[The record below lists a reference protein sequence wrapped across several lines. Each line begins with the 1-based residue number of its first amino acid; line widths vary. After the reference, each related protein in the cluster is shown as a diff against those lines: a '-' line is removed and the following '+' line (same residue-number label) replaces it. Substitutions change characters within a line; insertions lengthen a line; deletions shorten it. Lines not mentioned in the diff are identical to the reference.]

1 MEENKE
7 IKNSKS
13 FSKKKSKTLNDSNAS
28 DTKVYVFRNFIKEL
42 KRIRWPI
49 EKKHNK
55 NFVYIFIFII
65 ILTGFFALI
74 SFGASQII
82 DLIGAK

>member
-1 MEENKE
+1 MEENHE
-7 IKNSKS
+7 IKNSKL
-13 FSKKKSKTLNDSNAS
+13 FSNKKTKAFEASNAS
-28 DTKVYVFRNFIKEL
+28 NPKVYVFRNFIKEL

-49 EKKHNK
+49 QKKHNK
-55 NFVYIFIFII
+55 NFAYIFIFVI

-74 SFGASQII
+74 SFGASEII